1 MYDHV
6 SWIKAVLARKPHLNQ
21 SGLAKHLNR
30 HRSVVTMMLKGERE
44 IKAKEL
50 AAIESYLG
58 ERFQGSAQPDQPA
71 VFAPVVGAI
80 GPAWYEAG
88 MGPAAAARR
97 VAPSLDHESR
107 RQTAYVLDAPAPELH
122 APAGAVVLAT
132 PIDRGHRPAS
142 GQIVVCRRE
151 RAGLEN
157 LTLGRVQ
164 GSDVVPLMGG
174 EPGTPV
180 AIAIEIRLPLP

>member
-6 SWIKAVLARKPHLNQ
+6 SWIKSVLKSKPHLNQ
-21 SGLAKHLNR
+21 SGLAKHLGR
-30 HRSVVTMMLKGERE
+30 HRSVVTMMLQGQRE
-44 IKAKEL
+44 IKAREL
-50 AAIESYLG
+50 AAIEAYLG
-58 ERFQGSAQPDQPA
+58 ERFQSAQPDQPA
-71 VFAPVVGAI
+71 AFAPVIGTI

-88 MGPAAAARR
+88 TGPVAAERR
-97 VAPSLDHESR
+97 VAPSLDHSGQ
-107 RQTAYVLDAPAPELH
+107 RQTAYVLDAPATELH
-122 APAGAVVLAT
+122 APAGAVILAT
-132 PIDRGHRPAS
+132 PIDRGHRPTS
-142 GQIVVCRRE
+142 GQIVICRRE

-164 GSDVVPLMGG
+164 GSDVVPIMGG